1 MEFRDYGTTG
11 RFPLEK
17 SKHVGLGVAHA
28 KMNKGNAVNSQS
40 ESQLGQPCRADLKP
54 DYIFFINWIL
64 ACDLT
69 YVSRR

>member
-1 MEFRDYGTTG
+1 MEFPDYGPSG

-17 SKHVGLGVAHA
+17 SKRVGFNLLGVAYA

-54 DYIFFINWIL
+54 DYIFSLIGFLRVI
-64 ACDLT
+64 
-69 YVSRR
+69 